1 MSPTKKLEISPKIWN
16 KFTESKKWGAK
27 MAYIMGK
34 NGLTLGQ
41 KESNFK
47 NQQFIVSH
55 CQKVPKTTFVIGD
68 IQKVLGEVPWV
79 SGRWSGPIGLKAK
92 DPYWGGMGI

>member
-1 MSPTKKLEISPKIWN
+1 
-16 KFTESKKWGAK
+16 

-47 NQQFIVSH
+47 NQQFIVSNCKKIVEKNSTDLLAH
-55 CQKVPKTTFVIGD
+55 LPG
-68 IQKVLGEVPWV
+68 
-79 SGRWSGPIGLKAK
+79 
-92 DPYWGGMGI
+92 

>member
-1 MSPTKKLEISPKIWN
+1 
-16 KFTESKKWGAK
+16 

-47 NQQFIVSH
+47 NQQFR
-55 CQKVPKTTFVIGD
+55 KPLPKSA
-68 IQKVLGEVPWV
+68 KNNLGHN
-79 SGRWSGPIGLKAK
+79 
-92 DPYWGGMGI
+92 

>member
-1 MSPTKKLEISPKIWN
+1 
-16 KFTESKKWGAK
+16 

-47 NQQFIVSH
+47 NQQFIVRH
-55 CQKVPKTTFVIGD
+55 CRQVPKTTLVKGD
-68 IQKVLGEVPWV
+68 VQ
-79 SGRWSGPIGLKAK
+79 
-92 DPYWGGMGI
+92 

>member
-1 MSPTKKLEISPKIWN
+1 
-16 KFTESKKWGAK
+16 
-27 MAYIMGK
+27 MAYIMCK

-47 NQQFIVSH
+47 
-55 CQKVPKTTFVIGD
+55 TIG
-68 IQKVLGEVPWV
+68 QNHWL
-79 SGRWSGPIGLKAK
+79 GPIGLKAK